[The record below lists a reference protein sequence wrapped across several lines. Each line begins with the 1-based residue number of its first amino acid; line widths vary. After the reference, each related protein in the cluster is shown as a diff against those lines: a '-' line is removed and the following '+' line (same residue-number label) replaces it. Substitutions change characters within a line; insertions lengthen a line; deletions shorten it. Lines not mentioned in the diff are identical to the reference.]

1 MTKSK
6 SPDQIDAKFEERA
19 RALVHADRLATVGTM
34 VSSIVHEVNSPLTFI
49 KANQETAIVAMRRIL
64 ERCDD
69 PETHRILEELVM
81 PSLTDSIAG
90 VRQIEQLLNS
100 FRRFYKQEKT
110 VMAIDLRAIIED
122 VRILTAYHLRKEKVA
137 LTVDMPP
144 AESLLVWG
152 NKQELMQVLANIV
165 NNALDAFENCSVA
178 QRRIALTIEREADT
192 LIMTVANNG
201 PAIPEGL
208 SESIFESFFTT
219 KNEERGT
226 GLGLAIVRQIM
237 RGMGGDI
244 VLKDR
249 GGKEGMVTFVC
260 TMPAYRGEEAAQNG

>member
-1 MTKSK
+1 MARSK
-6 SPDQIDAKFEERA
+6 PPERVDPKFEERA
-19 RALVHADRLATVGTM
+19 RLLVHADRLATVGTM

-49 KANQETAIVAMRRIL
+49 KANQETALIAMRQVL

-69 PETHRILEELVM
+69 PETRRILEELVM

-144 AESLLVWG
+144 AEPLLVWG
-152 NKQELMQVLANIV
+152 NKQELMQALANVV

-178 QRRIALTIEREADT
+178 QRRIAIAVERHADT
-192 LIMTVANNG
+192 LVMTIANNG
-201 PAIPEGL
+201 PSIPPEL

-249 GGKEGMVTFVC
+249 GGKDGMVAFVC
-260 TMPAYRGEEAAQNG
+260 TMPAYRGEAAQKG